1 VSAASS
7 VVDSPYDRD
16 GTPGRM
22 CLACS
27 SAWPADEPAAHADG
41 CTLSPRPAIRTAQF
55 ARMLGLEVVAIGCTQ
70 APKWASERVGLVKA
84 LRAGEVLTQALVH
97 TSRLATTEPSGTIES
112 MMLLA
117 RGLIDNA
124 RLAIAECDAK
134 IEEIEAAINQREPA
148 LAAQARPM
156 R

>member
-1 VSAASS
+1 VSAAVSIE
-7 VVDSPYDRD
+7 VQ
-16 GTPGRM
+16 
-22 CLACS
+22 
-27 SAWPADEPAAHADG
+27 
-41 CTLSPRPAIRTAQF
+41 PRPAIRTAQF